1 MSFRRIVTV
10 VALLS
15 IVSLPALAELTPY
28 QQGIQEGLKAGFRMG
43 QAYQIA
49 LDGKTSDYNKMVE
62 PFNARL
68 KEIFADNATAYSLF
82 MMQPIDNTQ
91 AGTTNSLTPYSKYTS
106 KVAKPIHA
114 VDGSWNQS
122 QTSVPAEDPN
132 LRYGDMPLSAVYTWM
147 GNNAAVPDAVRDSN
161 GVGAGD
167 AMGWV

>member
-91 AGTTNSLTPYSKYTS
+91 AGTTNSLNPYSK
-106 KVAKPIHA
+106 
-114 VDGSWNQS
+114 
-122 QTSVPAEDPN
+122 
-132 LRYGDMPLSAVYTWM
+132 
-147 GNNAAVPDAVRDSN
+147 
-161 GVGAGD
+161 
-167 AMGWV
+167 